1 MRSPTVFNFFRPGYV
16 PPNSSI
22 GNAGLVSPEMQITNE
37 TSVAGYINFM
47 RTAISAGAGATVNGV
62 RDIQPDYTAELGLA
76 NDPDA
81 LLDRVSMLL
90 TGGVLTQATRTAIRT
105 AIASVPIG
113 TANPNNDRRNRVNM
127 AIYLLMA
134 SPEYIVQN

>member
-1 MRSPTVFNFFRPGYV
+1 V
-16 PPNSSI
+16 PPNSNI
-22 GNAGLVSPEMQITNE
+22 GNVGLVSPEMQITNE

-47 RTAISAGAGATVNGV
+47 RTAISAGAGANVGGV
-62 RDIQPDYTAELGLA
+62 RDIQPDYTAELALA

-81 LLDRVSMLL
+81 LLDRVSTLL
-90 TGGVLTQATRTAIRT
+90 TGGVLTQATRTSIRT

-127 AIYLLMA
+127 AIYMLMA